1 MKRFWTAVSLAACLA
16 VPATLTLAQA
26 PPPPP
31 PPAQDDN
38 RGLYDQEHND
48 YHQWNSAEDSA
59 WRRYLSD
66 HHRTYHDFAKASD
79 KEQKDYWKWR
89 HAHPRG

>member
-1 MKRFWTAVSLAACLA
+1 MIKRFWTAVCLCACLTA
-16 VPATLTLAQA
+16 PARII
-26 PPPPP
+26 
-31 PPAQDDN
+31 AQDPPQDDK
-38 RGLYDQEHND
+38 RMFDKEHND
-48 YHQWNSAEDSA
+48 YHQWNAAEDSA

>member
-1 MKRFWTAVSLAACLA
+1 MKRFLIAVCLGGCLT
-16 VPATLTLAQA
+16 VPAAIA
-26 PPPPP
+26 V
-31 PPAQDDN
+31 QDDDK
-38 RGLYDQEHND
+38 RLFDQEHND
-48 YHQWNSAEDSA
+48 YHQWNAAEDSA

-79 KEQKDYWKWR
+79 KEQRDYWRWR